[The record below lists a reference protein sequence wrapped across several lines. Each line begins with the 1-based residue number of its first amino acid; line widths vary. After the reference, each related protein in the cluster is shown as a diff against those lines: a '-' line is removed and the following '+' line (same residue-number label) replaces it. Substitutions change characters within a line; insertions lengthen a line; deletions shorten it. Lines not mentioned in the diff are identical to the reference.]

1 MLNKLCA
8 LHTERLN
15 SSDRGTGK
23 FKRTTITRSHQP
35 IHQQAASS
43 SRLTRETPESR
54 PSSISSTTKPQA
66 LAPGRSQPETVYAR
80 SEVSPM
86 KATNNVDHEYMRRHA
101 TFPPHLAAM
110 STMPSDSRS
119 SDLFGVQRSEDG
131 RVHSQ
136 HLVDVRQQD
145 VVSTTQY

>member
-15 SSDRGTGK
+15 SSDRGIGK
-23 FKRTTITRSHQP
+23 FKRTTITRSQQP

-66 LAPGRSQPETVYAR
+66 LAPGRSQPETVCAR

-86 KATNNVDHEYMRRHA
+86 KATNSVDHEYMRRHA
-101 TFPPHLAAM
+101 TFPPAAPLGCHVHHAIRLQFVRSLRCPKVRRRTRALAAF
-110 STMPSDSRS
+110 SRCPPTRC
-119 SDLFGVQRSEDG
+119 G
-131 RVHSQ
+131 Q
-136 HLVDVRQQD
+136 H
-145 VVSTTQY
+145 